1 MFSFLRGKAKQ
12 RNRELISDDGVGNL
26 SMTRAQQLFTA
37 DWKKELLMAGY
48 VYSFSPI
55 AAAIAGGDETTPQ
68 VTGGG
73 AGTVIDSDQPEIIV
87 GCDAGYVMI
96 PLEFHC
102 SAKVDLDADT
112 EVGNILLF
120 ADRTQAPPATATA
133 TTLTAN
139 NMLDGGPAFPGRAFH
154 TVTADIT
161 DPVLSDLLVFET
173 IREAE
178 ISAVS
183 HVSVKLSAHYEPE
196 IPHLLDGPCSVV
208 ACWGGTAAVTA
219 LAKLICACVPRE
231 RFLAAV

>member
-1 MFSFLRGKAKQ
+1 MFNFLRSKAKQ
-12 RNRELISDDGVGNL
+12 QSREVLADDGVGNVA
-26 SMTRAQQLFTA
+26 MTRAQQLFTA
-37 DWKKELLMAGY
+37 DWKTELLLAGY

-87 GCDAGYVMI
+87 GCDAGYVLI

-102 SAKVDLDADT
+102 SAKVDIDADA

-120 ADRTQAPPATATA
+120 ADRTQAPPTSATATA
-133 TTLTAN
+133 LTGN
-139 NMLDGGPAFPGRAFH
+139 NMLDGGTAFPGRAWH
-154 TVTADIT
+154 TVTVDIT
-161 DPVLSDLLVFET
+161 DPVMSDMLVFET
-173 IREAE
+173 IRGAE
-178 ISAVS
+178 VTAAGESI
-183 HVSVKLSAHYEPE
+183 VKLSATYQPA

-219 LAKLICACVPRE
+219 LAKLIVACVPRA
-231 RFLAAV
+231 RFA